1 MAKTARRRVR
11 PEAVAGIAVGT
22 VLLTGVAALAV
33 GGWDDPS
40 QDRPPGS
47 ALSQWARDHHG
58 PPPWA
63 QGRPKGDK
71 GERDDKDDRAEK
83 GDRFRHGPPPWA
95 RGWGRDGD
103 KDRKGPPPWAHGH
116 GREHKDQDDSKADQ
130 ELDS

>member
-1 MAKTARRRVR
+1 MAKTARRRVG

-33 GGWDDPS
+33 GGGDDPS

-63 QGRPKGDK
+63 
-71 GERDDKDDRAEK
+71 
-83 GDRFRHGPPPWA
+83 
-95 RGWGRDGD
+95 RGWGKDGD

-116 GREHKDQDDSKADQ
+116 RKNHDDKDQDDQ